1 MGNQP
6 FWQRPRVP
14 DVSTQRID
22 RMTNALMWLRRSENS
37 FVVFGDSDRADRYVQ
52 FAIDVDGVEEIAR
65 AAVVAVPTPMLVAAG
80 IGDPAVNMGFA
91 VPIVSAPVPWASG
104 SGYFSEPDHEPLLM
118 EVSSGLWPRSSP
130 RGLADDETV
139 VSKLAALG
147 LRLGGGRHTCMN
159 FCRDGIT
166 EPSDILASLTEDILV
181 DIVHARPGYRLT
193 INRGHFSARD
203 EPAPADAQ

>member
-22 RMTNALMWLRRSENS
+22 RMTSALMWLRRSENS
-37 FVVFGDSDRADRYVQ
+37 FLVFGDSDRADRYVQ
-52 FAIDVDGVEEIAR
+52 FAIDVEGAEEIAC
-65 AAVVAVPTPMLVAAG
+65 AATLAVPIPMLVAAG
-80 IGDPAVNMGFA
+80 IGGPAVNMGFPL
-91 VPIVSAPVPWASG
+91 PIAAAPFPWAGGG
-104 SGYFSEPDHEPLLM
+104 SFSEADHEPLLM
-118 EVSSGLWPRSSP
+118 EVGSGLWPGSSS

-139 VSKLAALG
+139 VAKLDAFG
-147 LRLGGGRHTCMN
+147 LRLGGGRHTCLN

-203 EPAPADAQ
+203 DPALADAQ